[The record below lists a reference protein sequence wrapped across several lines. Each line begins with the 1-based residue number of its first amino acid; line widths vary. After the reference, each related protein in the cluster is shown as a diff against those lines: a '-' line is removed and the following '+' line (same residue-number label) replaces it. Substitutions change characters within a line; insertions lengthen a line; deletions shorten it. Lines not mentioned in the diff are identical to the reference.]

1 MEYEI
6 GDLVLLQCK
15 EPDNWILKGIVVED
29 IEDEMGEKYEVF
41 CFAAKCIRTFY
52 KKDLKLLNNYNS
64 GSSD

>member
-6 GDLVLLQCK
+6 GDLVILQREK
-15 EPDNWILKGIVVED
+15 PDNWALKGIVVDEV
-29 IEDEMGEKYEVF
+29 EDELGERYEVF